1 MEPIDHFNLRTF
13 DLNLLLA
20 FDALMQELSVT
31 RAAARLKI
39 QQPAM
44 SHALANLRMVFNDP
58 LFVRTG
64 HKMEATARAQSL
76 HATIHPILV
85 QAQQALL
92 ADRGFEPHSAR
103 ATFRLGVNPQLEALI
118 VPSLIAHIGRHAP
131 GIRIQSVPL
140 GHQPMSLLL
149 NEDRIDLAVAHSGEH
164 LVRSRRELLYREH
177 YVCCFNPA
185 LLAFTLP
192 IALRDFHGATHGV
205 IASSIDVSGFL
216 DHLFKHAAH
225 RPQGVHASYNVM
237 TLLDSAAN
245 TPLIA
250 SVHAR
255 VAARF
260 APLFGLA
267 VSPLP
272 FAVDDLDIE
281 MMWHERTDHDPALAW
296 LRAQI
301 RTCLSREER

>member
-1 MEPIDHFNLRTF
+1 MEPVNHFNLRTF

-44 SHALANLRMVFNDP
+44 SHALANLRTVFDDP

-64 HKMEATARAQSL
+64 HTMEATARAKSL

-85 QAQQALL
+85 QAQKALL
-92 ADRGFEPHSAR
+92 VNQGFEPHSAR
-103 ATFRLGVNPQLEALI
+103 CTFRLGVNPQLEALI
-118 VPSLIAHIGRHAP
+118 VPALIAHISKHAP
-131 GIRIQSVPL
+131 GIRIASVPL
-140 GHQPMSLLL
+140 GHKPIALLL
-149 NEDRIDLAVAHSGEH
+149 NEDRIDLAIAHTSEQ
-164 LVRSRRELLYREH
+164 LVRIRRELLYSEH
-177 YVCCFNPA
+177 YVCCFNPS
-185 LLAFTLP
+185 LLN
-192 IALRDFHGATHGV
+192 LRIPVAPDDFSRASHGV

-216 DHLFKHAAH
+216 DYLFRHVED

-250 SVHAR
+250 SVHSR

-260 APLFGLA
+260 GPLFGLA

-272 FAVDDLDIE
+272 FEVDDLQVE
-281 MMWHERTDHDPALAW
+281 MMWHGRADNDPALDW

-301 RTCLSREER
+301 RICLA